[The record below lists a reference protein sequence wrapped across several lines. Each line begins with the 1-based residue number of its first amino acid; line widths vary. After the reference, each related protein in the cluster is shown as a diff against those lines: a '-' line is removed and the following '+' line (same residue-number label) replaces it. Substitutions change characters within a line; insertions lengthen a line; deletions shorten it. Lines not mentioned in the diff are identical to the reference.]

1 MRGVISIEKGHVYS
15 DNNDVAFV
23 FKGYVGLYKEYMAC
37 LRMSVNPDVS
47 IEIWIWFTVKVVL
60 NVTRIIIL
68 I

>member
-47 IEIWIWFTVKVVL
+47 IEI
-60 NVTRIIIL
+60 
-68 I
+68 